1 MVKNPYLAKYAFGI
15 SRCNPFERPN
25 SDCPVRCLFRKLRKR
40 RPKRVGVC
48 NPDPE
53 RLYIIFEV
61 QNIGDGVANPITLR
75 YKGVGQ

>member
-1 MVKNPYLAKYAFGI
+1 MDVLVSLAIHGI
-15 SRCNPFERPN
+15 WIPAIPAGMT
-25 SDCPVRCLFRKLRKR
+25 LTKQ
-40 RPKRVGVC
+40 VGVC

-75 YKGVGQ
+75 NIS